1 MLNITSEVSFDGA
14 AQADGD
20 NEASLRL
27 FGGGAK
33 SFCCKYFL
41 CGFRDQAGHFW
52 RWGRR
57 SESPSQVR
65 VRVEVLKHSFVSLGG
80 FGDIRV

>member
-41 CGFRDQAGHFW
+41 CGFRDQADHFW
-52 RWGRR
+52 RWWWP
-57 SESPSQVR
+57 SESPSQVRVR
-65 VRVEVLKHSFVSLGG
+65 VRVEVLKHSFVSLGVLP
-80 FGDIRV
+80 I